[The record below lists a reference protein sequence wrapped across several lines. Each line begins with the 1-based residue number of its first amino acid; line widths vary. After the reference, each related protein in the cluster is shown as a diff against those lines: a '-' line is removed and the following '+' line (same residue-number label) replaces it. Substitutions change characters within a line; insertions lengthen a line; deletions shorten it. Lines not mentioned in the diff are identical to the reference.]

1 MFSVVDA
8 RALSRAAAS
17 DIPEWYITK
26 TDTGGELSGMART
39 LRFDVAEPDASM
51 WVSRISHQYQ
61 NWARTHYLSQTT
73 LGRSVST
80 L

>member
-26 TDTGGELSGMART
+26 SDTGGECLCQS
-39 LRFDVAEPDASM
+39 L
-51 WVSRISHQYQ
+51 
-61 NWARTHYLSQTT
+61 
-73 LGRSVST
+73 
-80 L
+80 

>member
-26 TDTGGELSGMART
+26 SDTGGEFLMGTA
-39 LRFDVAEPDASM
+39 
-51 WVSRISHQYQ
+51 
-61 NWARTHYLSQTT
+61 
-73 LGRSVST
+73 GRSIDKVRRDFMVFKETEYYDPRS